1 MNGRILADTNILVE
15 LLNGNERVAAFI
27 DGYQLCI
34 SAITEIE
41 LLSNPQLNK
50 ADIILLKKL
59 LNNFTK
65 YDILTEEIKTLAS
78 NYRRKKI
85 IRKTPDAIILATA
98 NYYKISLITMD
109 ADFEHIKDGDIIF
122 IK

>member
-27 DGYQLCI
+27 DGYQICI

-50 ADIILLKKL
+50 SDLILLKKL
-59 LNNFTK
+59 LNNFT
-65 YDILTEEIKTLAS
+65 
-78 NYRRKKI
+78 
-85 IRKTPDAIILATA
+85 
-98 NYYKISLITMD
+98 
-109 ADFEHIKDGDIIF
+109 
-122 IK
+122 

>member
-27 DGYQLCI
+27 DGYQICI

-50 ADIILLKKL
+50 SDIILLKKL

-78 NYRRKKI
+78 NYRRKKV

>member
-1 MNGRILADTNILVE
+1 M
-15 LLNGNERVAAFI
+15 
-27 DGYQLCI
+27 
-34 SAITEIE
+34 
-41 LLSNPQLNK
+41 
-50 ADIILLKKL
+50 KKL